1 MYMYIYIYIYTYI
14 YICIYI
20 YIYIHI
26 YVCDHSY
33 MCIIHISILLV
44 VVSSH
49 PWMHLRRSST
59 RRSVNTM
66 GVEFWAGID
75 NGSGEK
81 KVHVNWK
88 NT

>member
-1 MYMYIYIYIYTYI
+1 
-14 YICIYI
+14 
-20 YIYIHI
+20 
-26 YVCDHSY
+26 

-49 PWMHLRRSST
+49 PFLQNRDERNIMPWMHLRRSST

-66 GVEFWAGID
+66 GVEFWGGID

-81 KVHVNWK
+81 RSMSTGK
-88 NT
+88 TRDATLL